1 MANAPHK
8 PEESPKRDSRQ
19 DSDKPYRPDDAHQQ
33 GDQQQSRENP
43 ESDLDHIRED
53 RAKEARKIFDE
64 NEKDA
69 EDDLPVTTQTDQL
82 RRSMEMEQVGPTAW
96 MNEQERR
103 IRERQGDPPIEPRQV
118 HGVAPVQR
126 PR

>member
-8 PEESPKRDSRQ
+8 PEPHEHKPERDPRQ
-19 DSDKPYRPDDAHQQ
+19 DSDKPYRPEDPAAPNQRDPDENI
-33 GDQQQSRENP
+33 DQKRQADQ
-43 ESDLDHIRED
+43 
-53 RAKEARKIFDE
+53 RANEARKLFDE
-64 NEKDA
+64 NER
-69 EDDLPVTTQTDQL
+69 DDLPVTTQTDQL

-103 IRERQGDPPIEPRQV
+103 IRERQGDPPDEPRQV

>member
-1 MANAPHK
+1 MATISQPHK
-8 PEESPKRDSRQ
+8 PDPHRA
-19 DSDKPYRPDDAHQQ
+19 DDAHQR
-33 GDQQQSRENP
+33 GDQQQAREP
-43 ESDLDHIRED
+43 DLDKIRED
-53 RAKEARKIFDE
+53 RANEARKIFDE

-69 EDDLPVTTQTDQL
+69 EDDLPVTSQTDQL

-103 IRERQGDPPIEPRQV
+103 IRDRQGDPPAEPRQV
-118 HGVAPVQR
+118 HGVAPVQK